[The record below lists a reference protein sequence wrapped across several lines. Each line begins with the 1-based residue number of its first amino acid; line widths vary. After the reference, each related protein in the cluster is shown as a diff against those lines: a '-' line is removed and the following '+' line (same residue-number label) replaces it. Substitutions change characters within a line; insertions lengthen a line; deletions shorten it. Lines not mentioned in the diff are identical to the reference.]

1 MTEEKEDD
9 NIYVYNEEDQDIDD
23 SPYNYAVETEEE
35 EPESQ
40 EEAGKAKQSSP
51 FKLLLEVM
59 FNPVEGWKKVRR
71 GKIEVQTLQ
80 SSCFYPLLALLAL
93 SNFADYFYSVE
104 VTLSGIITKAVVSF
118 VSFFFG
124 YFSII
129 MILKT
134 FLPKNVAEYFNERFG
149 QDFVVLSLSTMAIF
163 SIVINLLPMLW
174 PVLIF
179 LPLWTIYLMYKGSK
193 YFKMNEN
200 QTIKSIVWTFGSVI
214 GIPVLIDWVLNTLL
228 SL

>member
-1 MTEEKEDD
+1 MTEEKED
-9 NIYVYNEEDQDIDD
+9 NLYIYNEEDQDIDD
-23 SPYNYAVETEEE
+23 SPYNYAVETDEEE
-35 EPESQ
+35 TASQ
-40 EEAGKAKQSSP
+40 GEIGKKKQTSP
-51 FKLLLEVM
+51 LRLLLDVM

-71 GKIEVQTLQ
+71 GKIDVQILQ

-93 SNFADYFYSVE
+93 SNFSEYFYSVD

-134 FLPKNVAEYFNERFG
+134 FLPKNISEYFNERFG
-149 QDFVVLSLSTMAIF
+149 QDFIVLSLSTMAIF

-179 LPLWTIYLMYKGSK
+179 LPLWTIYIMYKGSK

-200 QTIKSIVWTFGSVI
+200 QTIKSIVWIFGSVI
-214 GIPVLIDWVLNTLL
+214 GVPILIDWILNALL
-228 SL
+228 PI